1 MWLDI
6 HVLYQLSLIQFKT
19 HKLSNRHV
27 LTLQIFLQHNSNT
40 MWSEQTVAWYTSSG
54 ASAILLTPHLKHTQT
69 IKHNEDTLK
78 LQYTTL
84 AHQKT
89 KTNLILETV
98 TFAPNTFLLMVTS
111 VSEIC
116 DRPVAHQQIGHTP
129 ITTGRHLHHWA
140 TEICERPVA
149 HQERLA
155 THQSPQAGTY
165 TTGLLYTIGN
175 E

>member
-6 HVLYQLSLIQFKT
+6 RVLYQLSLIQFKT

-69 IKHNEDTLK
+69 IKQWRYLK
-78 LQYTTL
+78 
-84 AHQKT
+84 
-89 KTNLILETV
+89 ITV
-98 TFAPNTFLLMVTS
+98 HHTGTS
-111 VSEIC
+111 KNKNKLDIGNSNIC
-116 DRPVAHQQIGHTP
+116 TQHIFINGYISVRNMWTPSGSSREIGHPP

-140 TEICERPVA
+140 ALHHRKWIISSIKDIHLPNIYV
-149 HQERLA
+149 
-155 THQSPQAGTY
+155 Y
-165 TTGLLYTIGN
+165 KI
-175 E
+175 